1 MADETDSLNVAK
13 EEPKQSGGSFFWE
26 LVKVVLIAAMII
38 IPVRYFLV
46 QPFQVKGASMEQ
58 NFSDGNYLVIDEI
71 SYRFE
76 EIQRGDVIVFRY
88 PGDPRE
94 YYIKRVIGLPG
105 ETVKIQNGET
115 WICNREH
122 PDCFALD
129 ESAYLKP
136 HERTPGNKEF
146 EVDPGNYFV
155 MGDNRNAS
163 SDSRSWGELP
173 RDMVIGQV
181 LLRVFPDFGLIS
193 GAHY

>member
-1 MADETDSLNVAK
+1 MNEQSAK
-13 EEPKQSGGSFFWE
+13 MDDPRPASKQSGGSFFWE

-71 SYRFE
+71 SYRFQ
-76 EIQRGDVIVFRY
+76 EIERGDVIVFRY
-88 PGDPRE
+88 PGNPRE

-105 ETVKIQNGET
+105 ETVKIQNGEVL
-115 WICNREH
+115 ICNSDH

-129 ESAYLKP
+129 ESEYLKP
-136 HERTPGNKEF
+136 HERTPGNKAF
-146 EVDPGNYFV
+146 EIDPGNYFV
-155 MGDNRNAS
+155 LGDNRNAS

-173 RDMVIGQV
+173 RDMIIGKV
-181 LLRVFPDFGLIS
+181 LLRVFPDFGLIPDT
-193 GAHY
+193 HY